1 MIASIDSYSCFRILY
16 LHWFIEPQKKQ
27 LRASQALGLWPF
39 GVFWLGHHQAIDSEA
54 KYTYG
59 RVYDENLNIIKRWIK
74 DAGFQVVEARQEA
87 GQRHGLAGRA
97 GEPLRGMALKNHP
110 KWGCNHRI

>member
-1 MIASIDSYSCFRILY
+1 MFFLS
-16 LHWFIEPQKKQ
+16 
-27 LRASQALGLWPF
+27 
-39 GVFWLGHHQAIDSEA
+39 HHQAIDSEA

-87 GQRHGLAGRA
+87 GQFGTGRE
-97 GEPLRGMALKNHP
+97 GWGTVDNGMAEWHFKTIQNGDVIIEDR
-110 KWGCNHRI
+110 KKAGI

>member
-1 MIASIDSYSCFRILY
+1 MPIVVFAFVSSLIHRT
-16 LHWFIEPQKKQ
+16 PKKQ

-39 GVFWLGHHQAIDSEA
+39 GVFLSHHQAIDSEA

-97 GEPLRGMALKNHP
+97 WPNGT
-110 KWGCNHRI
+110 